1 MFYGHKRDKAK
12 AVIGAVSGGV
22 SAGIGWVAT
31 NRGASFFETII
42 AQGVM
47 HGWSGSM
54 VAMLHGSNPGTGY
67 VSRFFSSITS
77 SAVQNLGGG
86 KVATVIGGGLTGGVG
101 AAVSGGN
108 FFQGATYGLI
118 ASSLNHI
125 AHEILVSTSAG
136 PGDPPTKE
144 QLEIRMYEEYAAGR
158 CSQIEYLYS
167 LDVIN
172 NNPLGMVQN
181 LWEFHK
187 VEIGVTAAGMGFTK
201 FLSLAAKWSAK
212 LLNQFN
218 CAESLIQGAGNLTK
232 VKAGMQGFVKG
243 DGPSIF
249 NSITQGGKLQSNGQ
263 YLMQN
268 GMQIGNHFSK
278 TTGA

>member
-1 MFYGHKRDKAK
+1 MNF
-12 AVIGAVSGGV
+12 I
-22 SAGIGWVAT
+22 
-31 NRGASFFETII
+31 
-42 AQGVM
+42 
-47 HGWSGSM
+47 
-54 VAMLHGSNPGTGY
+54 LHINNLGKGY
-67 VSRFFSSITS
+67 VSGFSSSITS

-144 QLEIRMYEEYAAGR
+144 QLEIMMYEEYAAGR

-172 NNPLGMVQN
+172 NNPLGILQT
-181 LWEFHK
+181 LWEYNK
-187 VEIGVTAAGMGFTK
+187 VEIATTVAGMGFAK
-201 FLSLAAKWSAK
+201 FLGIASKGSSWVYGAFKSEAKWAGQLSKRGWTAEQITEAVTKGKSFDAVNMVNKANSA
-212 LLNQFN
+212 
-218 CAESLIQGAGNLTK
+218 TRY
-232 VKAGMQGFVKG
+232 VH
-243 DGPSIF
+243 P
-249 NSITQGGKLQSNGQ
+249 
-263 YLMQN
+263 
-268 GMQIGNHFSK
+268 
-278 TTGA
+278 TTGQSVIIDNVTKELLHVGGPGFKY